1 MATAF
6 DALAHIQQLPL
17 ADAARSLAMA
27 GVRVFPC
34 VPGEKRPLTTRGFH
48 DATSRVEQVS
58 AWWARW
64 PAANLAIPTGYVSG
78 IEVVDIDVTSTGSG
92 FPKFQRARR
101 EGLIPGW
108 VALVRTPSGGLHVYF
123 PADDS
128 REQPSWQAPTAHID
142 FRGTGGYILTPPSR
156 VLQPGGQLRPYEW
169 RGTGLVEPEPV
180 DAGRLRNFLDPRPSS
195 AHRDRML
202 PGQDFDVPRLGRWV
216 AALGEGERN
225 RGLFWA
231 ACRLAE
237 NHTPVGN
244 TLAVLGPAAAQAG
257 LGAREITTTIR
268 SAYRATGPVPRE
280 PAGSEPAGGEPA
292 PLRSPP
298 QQARGRMIA

>member
-27 GVRVFPC
+27 GVPVFPC

-48 DATSRVEQVS
+48 DATTRVDQVS

-78 IEVVDIDVTSTGSG
+78 IEVVDIDVASTGSG
-92 FPKFQRARR
+92 FSEFQRARR
-101 EGLIPGW
+101 EGLVPGW
-108 VALVRTPSGGLHVYF
+108 AALVRTPSGGLHVYF

-156 VLQPGGQLRPYEW
+156 VLQPDGQVRPYKL
-169 RGTGLVEPEPV
+169 RRTGLVEPVPV
-180 DAGRLRNFLDPRPSS
+180 DAGRLREFLEPRPPTP
-195 AHRDRML
+195 
-202 PGQDFDVPRLGRWV
+202 PGKGTSQVPGVDAQRLGRWV

-237 NHTPVGN
+237 HHTPVGN
-244 TLAVLGPAAAQAG
+244 TLAVLGPAAAHAG

-280 PAGSEPAGGEPA
+280 PAGSEPAGSEPA
-292 PLRSPP
+292 PFRSPP